1 MNIILVILGIL
12 ITFFIPGYILTT
24 LFLKNIRFKLPV
36 SIGLSI
42 CVLTLIGFILGIF
55 GLLKTGY
62 LWGILLVLISIP
74 LIYYRKKFLEEVRK
88 IDFKKIFSKKN
99 LLILLLLIVVFFAIY
114 FVRFGPPQLYIEQT
128 TFLSK
133 SFFIPIHADEW
144 THLAQV
150 KYSMN
155 SGENSFVNPYFK
167 TLPKHNNFESGFH
180 TFTASFFL
188 LTGLDAVKNYH
199 VLVAVFAMI
208 AALLIYSF
216 LFLLTKQRI
225 AGIFG
230 MLFFLSLPS
239 NTSLL
244 GIWFYVPM
252 SMSIFLIFLFLTLL
266 YQTRKNINFYL
277 LGFVLIVSLLI
288 YPFAAILLG
297 IIGLF
302 YVLQDKDM
310 LKLRIKPIHRMVI
323 AALVILALITI
334 ILLTDFKTILSLL
347 IFKKGWRFIEN
358 IYSPFSLVGIFWL
371 LLSLFGIFIMFIKK
385 YEKSIAYALAILS
398 LNILAFYIFEKSLLF
413 MYRINFYYFLLLMGI
428 FGAIGSGYIF
438 KQASRIFRKGQVKI
452 IAQGIIIILLLL
464 ILFLGFYEIY
474 GDSSILHRFI
484 DLEEFRALEDIGQ
497 TYTGEVILADILI
510 SQTIYPITDNHV
522 ISLLS
527 SNLGGGETEEV
538 YKFFSEQSSC
548 KKKKRILKRNN
559 VSLILSKQEINCNF
573 LIKEKEGVFYL
584 YNYNE

>member
-24 LFLKNIRFKLPV
+24 LFLKNIRFKVPV

-42 CVLTLIGFILGIF
+42 CILTLVGFILGLF
-55 GLLKTGY
+55 GFLKAGY
-62 LWGILLVLISIP
+62 LWGVLLVLISIP
-74 LIYYRKKFLEEVRK
+74 LIYYRKTFLDEIKKFNVRRV
-88 IDFKKIFSKKN
+88 FNKKN
-99 LLILLLLIVVFFAIY
+99 LLLLLILIVVFFAIY
-114 FVRFGPPQLYIEQT
+114 FVRFGPSQLYLEQT
-128 TFLSK
+128 IHSSK

-155 SGENSFVNPYFK
+155 SGENTFVNPYMK
-167 TLPKHNNFESGFH
+167 SLPPHNNFEVGFH

-199 VLVAVFAMI
+199 VFAAVFAMI

-225 AGIFG
+225 VGIFG

-239 NTSLL
+239 NTNLL
-244 GIWFYVPM
+244 GTWFYVPM

-266 YQTRKNINFYL
+266 YQSKRHFDFYI
-277 LGFVLIVSLLI
+277 LGFILIASLLI

-302 YVLQDKDM
+302 YVLQDRDM
-310 LKLRIKPIHRMVI
+310 LKLRIKPIHRILI

-385 YEKSIAYALAILS
+385 YEKSIVYALAILS

-428 FGAIGSGYIF
+428 FGAVGSGYIF
-438 KQASRIFRKGQVKI
+438 KQTSRIFRKGQIKI
-452 IAQGIIIILLLL
+452 IVQGVIIILLLL
-464 ILFLGFYEIY
+464 ILFSNYYKIEDDG
-474 GDSSILHRFI
+474 SRLHRFI
-484 DLEEFRALEDIGQ
+484 DLEEFYMLEEIGQ
-497 TYTGEVILADILI
+497 RYTGETIMADILI
-510 SQTIYPITDNHV
+510 SQAIYPITDNHV
-522 ISLLS
+522 VSILS
-527 SNLGGGETEEV
+527 SNLGGGDSRGVYYFFYRATCEEKEMLFEWYNLELVIAKEQINCDFLTEE
-538 YKFFSEQSSC
+538 
-548 KKKKRILKRNN
+548 KKN
-559 VSLILSKQEINCNF
+559 
-573 LIKEKEGVFYL
+573 GFYL
-584 YNYNE
+584 YI